1 MHGITMGRITPLFDI
16 TSLDHDF
23 YPVVNSR
30 YLAGD
35 ASLVN
40 YNLIDLSS
48 LLSSEETQK
57 KSLGSSKRATTNRCQ
72 KPCV

>member
-1 MHGITMGRITPLFDI
+1 MGRIIPLFAI
-16 TSLDHDF
+16 TILDHDC

-30 YLAGD
+30 YLVGD

-57 KSLGSSKRATTNRCQ
+57 TSLGSSKRATTNRCH